1 MGSRIGEPS
10 SFSKFPKFLG
20 GKNMK
25 IVHIYDNIINCEEIR
40 DIRRIHTMVR
50 IFFKKTSDYV
60 DIVCESVQDAKDVMD
75 VIYDEMIRE

>member
-1 MGSRIGEPS
+1 MDSRTGAPFW
-10 SFSKFPKFLG
+10 FSKFPRFLG

-25 IVHIYDNIINCEEIR
+25 VVHIYDNIINCEEIR

-50 IFFKKTSDYV
+50 IFFKKTNDYV
-60 DIVCESVQDAKDVMD
+60 DIVCESAQDAKDVMD

>member
-1 MGSRIGEPS
+1 
-10 SFSKFPKFLG
+10 
-20 GKNMK
+20 MK

>member
-1 MGSRIGEPS
+1 MDLKIGEPF

-20 GKNMK
+20 GKHMK
-25 IVHIYDNIINCEEIR
+25 VVHIYDNIINCEEIR

-50 IFFKKTSDYV
+50 IFFKKTGDYV
-60 DIVCESVQDAKDVMD
+60 DIVCESAQDAKDVMD